1 MVSTKKQVDTMH
13 SKTLQRRRHSDDLKA
28 QVLHECSQPG
38 ASVAAIAL
46 SHNLNANL
54 VHKWRHRALRDL
66 VAPQPPAPPPFIALP
81 VHPVPEPAPVPP
93 ADIRIELR
101 RGAATVSVSW
111 PVSAAGECAAW
122 LQEWLR

>member
-1 MVSTKKQVDTMH
+1 ME
-13 SKTLQRRRHSDDLKA
+13 SKTPTRRRHSDDLKA
-28 QVLHECSQPG
+28 QVLHECSKPG

-46 SHNLNANL
+46 SHGLNANL
-54 VHKWRHRALRDL
+54 VHRWRRLAACESEALR
-66 VAPQPPAPPPFIALP
+66 APIAPFIALP
-81 VHPVPEPAPVPP
+81 LMPPAPPAPPPP

-122 LQEWLR
+122 LREWLR